1 MRAADLA
8 RLAAYAAMVPVG
20 QVLFK
25 LASLKHQDLDGPIL
39 WRLIQNLPL
48 LAAFAWYGLSAVLW
62 LAILKRTPLSV
73 AYPAAIVGAAL
84 VPPLAWAAF
93 GEPLSWTM
101 AGGYLLM
108 LAGLW
113 LLSPRSA

>member
-1 MRAADLA
+1 MGASDLG

-20 QVLFK
+20 QLLFK
-25 LASLKHQDLDGPIL
+25 FASLRHQELEGPIL
-39 WRLIQNLPL
+39 WRLLQNLPL
-48 LAAFAWYGLSAVLW
+48 AGAFGWYGVSAVLW

-84 VPPLAWAAF
+84 VPPLAWAALD
-93 GEPLSWTM
+93 EPLSWTM

>member
-1 MRAADLA
+1 MGASDLA

-20 QVLFK
+20 QLLFK
-25 LASLKHQDLDGPIL
+25 LASLRHGELEGPIL
-39 WRLIQNLPL
+39 WRLLGNLPL
-48 LAAFAWYGLSAVLW
+48 AGAFAWYGVSAVLW

-93 GEPLSWTM
+93 GEPLSWTL

-113 LLSPRSA
+113 LLSPTSA

>member
-1 MRAADLA
+1 MGAADLG

-20 QVLFK
+20 QLLFK
-25 LASLKHQDLDGPIL
+25 LASLRDQELEGPIV
-39 WRLIQNLPL
+39 WRLVQNLPL
-48 LAAFAWYGLSAVLW
+48 AGAFAWYGVSAVLW
-62 LAILKRTPLSV
+62 LAILKRAPLSA

-93 GEPLSWTM
+93 GEPLSWAM
-101 AGGYLLM
+101 AGGYALM

>member
-1 MRAADLA
+1 MRAGDLA

-20 QVLFK
+20 QLLFK
-25 LASLKHQDLDGPIL
+25 FASLRHHELEGPVL
-39 WRLIQNLPL
+39 WRLAQNLPL
-48 LAAFAWYGLSAVLW
+48 AGAFAWYGVSAVLW
-62 LAILKRTPLSV
+62 LAILRRTPLSA

-93 GEPLSWTM
+93 GEPLSWAM

>member
-20 QVLFK
+20 QLLFK
-25 LASLKHQDLDGPIL
+25 FASLRHQALEGPVV
-39 WRLIQNLPL
+39 WRLAQNLPL
-48 LAAFAWYGLSAVLW
+48 LAAFAWYGVSAVLW
-62 LAILKRTPLSV
+62 LAILKRTPLSA

-93 GEPLSWTM
+93 GEPLSWAM

-113 LLSPRSA
+113 LLAPPSA

>member
-1 MRAADLA
+1 LRGGDLA
-8 RLAAYAAMVPVG
+8 RLAAYAAMAPVG
-20 QVLFK
+20 QLLFK
-25 LASLKHQDLDGPIL
+25 FASLRHQELEGPIF

-48 LAAFAWYGLSAVLW
+48 AGAFLWYGLSAVLW

-93 GEPLSWTM
+93 GEPLSWGM
-101 AGGYLLM
+101 AGGYGLM

>member
-1 MRAADLA
+1 VGAPHLA

-20 QVLFK
+20 QLLFK
-25 LASLKHQDLDGPIL
+25 LASLRHQELDGPIL
-39 WRLIQNLPL
+39 WRLLQNLPL
-48 LAAFAWYGLSAVLW
+48 AGAFAWYGLSAVLW
-62 LAILKRTPLSV
+62 LAILKRTPLSA

-113 LLSPRSA
+113 LLSPRLA

>member
-1 MRAADLA
+1 MRRADLA

-20 QVLFK
+20 QLLFK
-25 LASLKHQDLDGPIL
+25 FASLRHQDLDGPML
-39 WRLIQNLPL
+39 WRLARNLPL
-48 LAAFAWYGLSAVLW
+48 VGAFAWYALSAVLW
-62 LAILKRTPLSV
+62 LAILSRTPLSA
-73 AYPAAIVGAAL
+73 AYPAAILGAAL

-113 LLSPRSA
+113 LLAPRSA